1 MLVSGNNENL
11 TRAMKALELIDEM
24 LRYLTTQTQCSLSDD
39 SISPSLLLIAVLAGH
54 DYFTKSHKLCFTQN
68 QTLCIEFTIEC
79 FSMHRY
85 KHNDLMLGSIRCPK
99 VHSKW

>member
-24 LRYLTTQTQCSLSDD
+24 LRYLTTQTQCSLCDD

-54 DYFTKSHKLCFTQN
+54 DYFTQSHKLCFTQN
-68 QTLCIEFTIEC
+68 QTLCIIVL
-79 FSMHRY
+79 
-85 KHNDLMLGSIRCPK
+85 DLQLNVFRCTDINIMI
-99 VHSKW
+99 